1 MSIIE
6 HLAKYSRDTK
16 IISQKD
22 LSLHKEVIP
31 QKWFEI
37 LNETNFETVKNNALN
52 LWRNI
57 VGVELSN
64 TISYMNDYLLSLN
77 LLLTG
82 TEYSLLY
89 GVKYKQNRVSYYEGK
104 FSLDLNKN
112 INLKN
117 NWTNVPQD
125 IRKFY
130 EELHNGFYYHA
141 SQSMGLSSVDKVTYF
156 VDPNFYIIEEY
167 RELVEINLETTFGF
181 FTNGIGGY
189 VAIDIK
195 LNSSD
200 KAVLWLKD
208 KHPKY
213 NIKFWD
219 FVDEWIVI
227 GMDN

>member
-6 HLAKYSRDTK
+6 HLAKHSHDTK
-16 IISQKD
+16 IISKEY
-22 LSLHKEVIP
+22 LSHHKKFIP
-31 QKWFEI
+31 QKWFDI
-37 LNETNFETVKNNALN
+37 LSEPNFETVKKNTLN
-52 LWRNI
+52 LWRTI

-64 TISYMNDYLLSLN
+64 TISYMKDNLLSLDV
-77 LLLTG
+77 LLTG

-89 GVKYKQNRVSYYEGK
+89 GIKYKQNKVSYYEGK
-104 FSLDLNKN
+104 LSLDLDKN

-125 IRKFY
+125 IQKFY

-141 SQSMGLSSVDKVTYF
+141 SRSMGLSSVDKITYF
-156 VDPNFYIIEEY
+156 ADQNFHIIEEH
-167 RELVEINLETTFGF
+167 RELVEICLDTTFGF

-189 VAIDIK
+189 VAIDTK

-200 KAVLWLKD
+200 KAVLWIKD
-208 KHPKY
+208 NPPKY

-219 FVDEWIVI
+219 FVDERIVI
-227 GMDN
+227 GMEN